1 MTAIDGLLGTRTET
15 HWCSGCGDYVALDT
29 VQALLPGL
37 GLGQIVVYTGIGCAV
52 RTSLSVDIDGVHV
65 IHGQQ
70 PAAAASLA
78 TRRPDLSVWVVI
90 RDGHT
95 MMAGGNEL
103 LTAMQ
108 RNADLK
114 ILLYDNQPDPL
125 SLQCGISFLAR
136 VSYSAYSDPLP
147 GAHPH
152 RDRPTLVDVLSAAG
166 RHSGAAL
173 IQVRPKGQR
182 VSPAGILRQVQH

>member
-1 MTAIDGLLGTRTET
+1 MTAIDGLLGTRTDT

-65 IHGQQ
+65 VHGQQ

-103 LTAMQ
+103 ITAMQ
-108 RNADLK
+108 RNAELK

-136 VSYSAYSDPLP
+136 VSYA
-147 GAHPH
+147 
-152 RDRPTLVDVLSAAG
+152 DRPTLVDVLTAAG
-166 RHSGAAL
+166 KHRGAAL
-173 IQVRPKGQR
+173 VQVRPKGQR